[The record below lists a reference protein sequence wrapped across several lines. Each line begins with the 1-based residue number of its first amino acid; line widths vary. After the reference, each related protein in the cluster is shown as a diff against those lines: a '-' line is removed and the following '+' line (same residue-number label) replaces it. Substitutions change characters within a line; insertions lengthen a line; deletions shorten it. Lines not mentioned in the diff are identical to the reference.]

1 MCKILKIS
9 RSNYYTYQEVSKL
22 KDSETDRV
30 VRIFRDSRKSY
41 GTRRIKAVCARE
53 GVTLSRRRIGD
64 IMKEEGLISV
74 YTTMNYKIPKSKV
87 NHDKIENLLK
97 QAFDERDPLDSIV
110 SDLTY
115 VRVGHSWH
123 YICTLLDLFNREIIG
138 YSCGPRKTAEL
149 VLEAFANVKVNL
161 SNINI
166 FHTDRGSE
174 FKNKTIEQLLNN
186 FEIDRS
192 LSKSGNPYDNAVA
205 EATFKSIKKEFV
217 YQNNFET
224 LSELKKSFGAYVW
237 WFNNERLHSTLN
249 YMPPVEYRKQHSL

>member
-1 MCKILKIS
+1 
-9 RSNYYTYQEVSKL
+9 
-22 KDSETDRV
+22 
-30 VRIFRDSRKSY
+30 
-41 GTRRIKAVCARE
+41 
-53 GVTLSRRRIGD
+53 
-64 IMKEEGLISV
+64 
-74 YTTMNYKIPKSKV
+74 MNYKIPKSKV

-97 QAFDERDPLDSIV
+97 QAFDERDPLDSII

-115 VRVGHSWH
+115 VRVGHNWH

-161 SNINI
+161 SNIKI

-174 FKNKTIEQLLNN
+174 FKNKTIERLLNN

-192 LSKSGNPYDNAVA
+192 LSKAGNPYDNAVA

-224 LSELKKSFGAYVW
+224 LSELKKSLALMFGGLIMKD
-237 WFNNERLHSTLN
+237 FIQL
-249 YMPPVEYRKQHSL
+249 